1 MSEIH
6 VLLAG
11 VKELN
16 KYLPI
21 ILTLSLVVCI
31 ESAYIAKMEISIYFP
46 QTIGTSVRAPYINS
60 MVISG
65 GNLVVYVQNVRGS
78 PINLV
83 SGQCLYING
92 MLNAGTATPT
102 TLAAGANATI
112 TSVGVALASGDTV
125 TVKVATAEGAW
136 TQVTQT
142 LP

>member
-1 MSEIH
+1 M
-6 VLLAG
+6 LLAG
-11 VKELN
+11 EVKELN

-21 ILTLSLVVCI
+21 ILTLSLVICI

-46 QTIGTSVRAPYINS
+46 PTIGPSPAAPYING

-65 GNLVVYVQNVRGS
+65 GNLVVYIQNVGAT
-78 PINLV
+78 PMNFM

-92 MLNAGTATPT
+92 TLNAGTATPT

-112 TSVGVALASGDTV
+112 TSVGVAFASGDTV
-125 TVKVATAEGAW
+125 TIKVITADG
-136 TQVTQT
+136 TYSQVTQT